1 VISVFRPV
9 DAAPEAIGMPCMV
22 FAGNVGGGQA
32 LARSWPFSTHTSGT
46 PDVRRIAVRP
56 QTCHDA

>member
-9 DAAPEAIGMPCMV
+9 DAAPEAAGMPCIV
-22 FAGNVGGGQA
+22 FAGSVGGDQA
-32 LARSWPFSTHTSGT
+32 LAQLGA
-46 PDVRRIAVRP
+46 ILNAP